1 MTDPTP
7 TPSTPS
13 AAAPAGDPN
22 ASATPPS
29 NPNPAPAG
37 ATPPAASGVP
47 PVAPAAGTGAPVD
60 PSAVAPDW
68 PADWREKHAKGDEK
82 VLKRLQRYASPQA
95 ALDALFH
102 AQNRITSGELKSAL
116 KPDATPEEKATW
128 RAENGIPETPD
139 KYDTTLKDGVVLS
152 ERDKPVVDEFLKLA
166 HERNMRQEDVT
177 EVLSWWGGE
186 QMRQETE
193 RAARDH
199 EARMETEVQL
209 RQEFGPE
216 FKRNMKIAADLLAN
230 APDPEFGQRLMTARA
245 ADGKLLG
252 DDPGFIRWL
261 VSQARELNPVATVVP
276 GASNPSQAIETELA
290 GLRAKM
296 GDRASDYWKGPMATK
311 HQARYR
317 ELIAAT
323 QKGR

>member
-1 MTDPTP
+1 M
-7 TPSTPS
+7 
-13 AAAPAGDPN
+13 APAGDP
-22 ASATPPS
+22 AQ
-29 NPNPAPAG
+29 PAG
-37 ATPPAASGVP
+37 STPAAPSGTP
-47 PVAPAAGTGAPVD
+47 DPASVT
-60 PSAVAPDW
+60 PDW
-68 PADWREKHAKGDEK
+68 PTDWREKHAKGDEK
-82 VLKRLQRYASPQA
+82 ILKRLQRYASPQA
-95 ALDALFH
+95 AIDALFH
-102 AQNRITSGELKSAL
+102 AQNRITAGDLKSAL
-116 KPDATPEEKATW
+116 KPDATPEEKTAW

-139 KYDTTLKDGVVLS
+139 KYDTTMKDGVVLS

-166 HERNMRQEDVT
+166 HDRNMRQEDVT

-199 EARMETEVQL
+199 EARMETEVSL

-216 FKRNMKIAADLLAN
+216 FKRNMKIAADLLSN

-276 GASNPSQAIETELA
+276 GASNPSQAIGAELS
-290 GLRAKM
+290 GLRKM
-296 GDRASDYWKGPMATK
+296 MADRNSDSWNKATGPK
-311 HQARYR
+311 LQARYR
-317 ELIAAT
+317 ELVAAT
-323 QKGR
+323 QPRGR